1 MKCTPLLRA
10 FLGLIA
16 ILPAFSS
23 GVPETGSP
31 APLPEFPTDY
41 FQMPVRSAIRLSG
54 TFGELRS
61 NHFHAGI
68 DISSVTGSIGQPIY
82 AAADGFIDRIRV
94 QETGY
99 GNVLYIKHP
108 RGYTT
113 VYAHLLRFSPEVER
127 YVREAQYKRERF
139 EVDLQPPDGLFK
151 VRQGEVIGKM
161 GNSGSSEGPH
171 LHFEIRSTATQKALN
186 PLLFGLPIPDRE
198 PPELRDMK
206 VYILNEQR
214 EVLTSK
220 PFPIERRKDGSYGIA
235 GDTVRLPAWRVGFGL
250 KAFDQATGNPH
261 NKNGIY
267 TLTLETD
274 DRQAFQWRM
283 AELDFD
289 ESRYLNAHV
298 DYSAQ
303 ERYGAWFHRC
313 FVLPGDRLSNYTR
326 TESLGAVP
334 LYRDK
339 PVKVSLKATD
349 AHNNLSVITFWVL
362 RAEPVE
368 VPARLDYQFEL
379 PYDVENRVDMEGFSL
394 TIPRGALYETLYF
407 QYSTTPDESYG
418 VLSPVHHVHDNT
430 TPLHR
435 GVSISLQPTQ
445 PVPEE
450 LRSKA
455 VIARCGNGRPVNCGG
470 SWRDSRLSARV
481 REFGDYCV
489 MLDTVAPTIIP
500 VVFAP
505 DMRRKNT
512 LSFRLRD
519 NFRIDGDAD
528 HLDYRGTI
536 DGRWVLFEFD
546 RKRARLTYTFD
557 EHVGRGEHTLRLLV
571 RDDRGNETVLER
583 TFVR

>member
-1 MKCTPLLRA
+1 MCKTMLRA
-10 FLGLIA
+10 FLGLTA
-16 ILPAFSS
+16 LLPAVSF
-23 GVPETGSP
+23 GNPETEPP
-31 APLPEFPTDY
+31 APVPDFPTDY

-61 NHFHAGI
+61 NHFHSGI
-68 DISSVTGSIGQPIY
+68 DISSASGSIGQPIF

-94 QETGY
+94 QESGY

-108 RGYTT
+108 KGYTT

-127 YVREAQYKRERF
+127 FVREAQYKRERF
-139 EVDLQPPDGLFK
+139 EVDLYPPDGAFK
-151 VRQGEVIGKM
+151 VRQGEIIGKM

-171 LHFEIRSTATQKALN
+171 LHFEIRYTANQKAIN

-206 VYILNEQR
+206 VYFLNEKR
-214 EVLTSK
+214 EALTSK

-267 TLTLETD
+267 TLTLQAD
-274 DRQAFQWRM
+274 DQPAFQWRM
-283 AELDFD
+283 SELDFD

-313 FVLPGDRLSNYTR
+313 FILPGDHLSNYTR
-326 TESLGAVP
+326 TESLGAIA
-334 LYRDK
+334 LYKEK
-339 PVKVSLKATD
+339 PVKISLKATD
-349 AHNNLSVITFWVL
+349 SNNNQSSITFWAL
-362 RAEPVE
+362 RDEPVE
-368 VPARLDYQFEL
+368 VPARPDYQFEL
-379 PYDVENRVDMEGFSL
+379 PYEVENRVDMEGFSL
-394 TIPRGALYETLYF
+394 TIPKGALYETLYF
-407 QYSTTPDESYG
+407 QYTTTPDESYG
-418 VLSPVHHVHDNT
+418 VLSPVHHVHNNT
-430 TPLHR
+430 APLHR
-435 GVSISLQPTQ
+435 NVSISLQPTQ
-445 PVPEE
+445 PVPEA
-450 LRSKA
+450 LRPKTI
-455 VIARCGNGRPVNCGG
+455 IARCGNGRPVNCGG
-470 SWRDSRLSARV
+470 AWREDRLVTRV

-500 VVFAP
+500 VTFGN

-512 LSFRLRD
+512 ISFRLRD

-528 HLDYRGTI
+528 HLEYRGTI
-536 DGRWVLFEFD
+536 DGQWVLFEFD

-557 EHVGRGEHTLRLLV
+557 SRVGKGEHTLHLLV
-571 RDDRGNETVLER
+571 KDDRGNAAVFER